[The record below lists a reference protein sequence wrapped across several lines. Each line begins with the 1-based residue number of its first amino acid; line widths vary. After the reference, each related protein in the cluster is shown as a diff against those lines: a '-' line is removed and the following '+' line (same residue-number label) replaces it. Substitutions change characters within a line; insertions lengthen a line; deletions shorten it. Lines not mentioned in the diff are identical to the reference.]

1 MERRD
6 ITGFKENRE
15 GRVRSDSCRSLVKMW
30 KRKREE
36 QEEGKGEEE
45 FSRSSKKT
53 MRSLDVEI
61 GMGKGIEEM
70 IRRLMIEG
78 MKEVMKEIRETKG
91 WREEVKEKIMEGG
104 G

>member
-6 ITGFKENRE
+6 IARFKENRE
-15 GRVRSDSCRSLVKMW
+15 GRVRSDSYRSLVKMR

-53 MRSLDVEI
+53 MR
-61 GMGKGIEEM
+61 
-70 IRRLMIEG
+70 
-78 MKEVMKEIRETKG
+78 
-91 WREEVKEKIMEGG
+91 
-104 G
+104 